1 MAEQNTFTV
10 DTTPQTETVISN
22 DGSTEGLTPDEQ
34 DSLAVGEEITAQ
46 QENLLAGKYKNA
58 QELENAYIELEKKL
72 GEKSAPDSQEQSS
85 EEPETEAK
93 TDTDEKPESPDGYAF
108 LEDLYEQASSEKGE
122 ISKDMMDKLSSMS
135 KQDIIQNFL
144 QFRADAESK
153 YQAIPDLSQQ
163 DVKELKG
170 LVGGDQN
177 YANMLQ
183 WAQTNLTEQE
193 IGMFDAVMQNG
204 DINSAFF
211 AVNSLAQ
218 RYNDRVGY
226 DGKMLTGNAPS
237 NKGDTYR
244 SQAEMV
250 AAMSDPKYDKDPA
263 YRRDRAGSPPLP
275 NPHQVA

>member
-1 MAEQNTFTV
+1 M
-10 DTTPQTETVISN
+10 
-22 DGSTEGLTPDEQ
+22 
-34 DSLAVGEEITAQ
+34 EEQ
-46 QENLLAGKYKNA
+46 QESMLAGKYKNA

-72 GEKSAPDSQEQSS
+72 GEKSGEVSEEPSS
-85 EEPETEAK
+85 EEPEAEAK
-93 TDTDEKPESPDGYAF
+93 TDEKAEETADGYAF

-122 ISKDMMDKLSSMS
+122 ISKEMISKLNDMS

-144 QFRADAESK
+144 QFRADAANK

-177 YANMLQ
+177 YSNMLQ

-193 IGMFDAVMQNG
+193 INMFDSVMQNG

-226 DGKMLTGNAPS
+226 DGKMLTGKAPS
-237 NKGDTYR
+237 DNGDTYR

-263 YRRDRAGSPPLP
+263 YRRDVMEK
-275 NPHQVA
+275 VARSDMKF

>member
-1 MAEQNTFTV
+1 MAETMTYDAGTDTV
-10 DTTPQTETVISN
+10 
-22 DGSTEGLTPDEQ
+22 STSDNLTSDEQ
-34 DSLAVGEEITAQ
+34 DSLAVGEAMENAQ
-46 QENLLAGKYKNA
+46 SEMLAGKYKNA

-72 GEKSAPDSQEQSS
+72 GEKSGEVSEEPSS
-85 EEPETEAK
+85 EEPEAEAK
-93 TDTDEKPESPDGYAF
+93 TDTDEKTESPDGFAF

-122 ISKDMMDKLSSMS
+122 ISKEMISKLDGMS

-144 QFRADAESK
+144 QFRADAQNK
-153 YQAIPDLSQQ
+153 YQAIPDLSEQ
-163 DVKELKG
+163 DVTQLKG
-170 LVGGDQN
+170 LVGGDKN
-177 YANMLQ
+177 YTNMLQ
-183 WAQTNLTEQE
+183 WAQSNLTEQE
-193 IGMFDAVMQNG
+193 IRMFDSVMASG
-204 DINSAFF
+204 DVNSAFF

-263 YRRDRAGSPPLP
+263 YRRDVMEK
-275 NPHQVA
+275 VARSDMKF

>member
-1 MAEQNTFTV
+1 MAETMTYDAGTDTV
-10 DTTPQTETVISN
+10 SSSEN
-22 DGSTEGLTPDEQ
+22 LTSDEQ
-34 DSLAVGEEITAQ
+34 DSLQVGEAMEEQ
-46 QENLLAGKYKNA
+46 QEQMLAGKYKNA

-72 GEKSAPDSQEQSS
+72 GKNSEGEATEETPD
-85 EEPETEAK
+85 EPEAEAK
-93 TDTDEKPESPDGYAF
+93 TDEKSDDSPDGYAF

-122 ISKDMMDKLSSMS
+122 ISKEMLSKLEGMS

-144 QFRADAESK
+144 QFRADAQNK
-153 YQAIPDLSQQ
+153 YQAIPDLSQN

-177 YANMLQ
+177 YSNMLQ
-183 WAQTNLTEQE
+183 WAQSNLTEQE
-193 IGMFDAVMQNG
+193 IGMFDAVMGSG
-204 DINSAFF
+204 DVNSAFF

-226 DGKMLTGNAPS
+226 DGKMLTGNAP
-237 NKGDTYR
+237 KGSQDTYR

-263 YRRDRAGSPPLP
+263 YRRDVMEKVQRSEL
-275 NPHQVA
+275 NF

>member
-1 MAEQNTFTV
+1 MAETMTYDAGTDTV
-10 DTTPQTETVISN
+10 
-22 DGSTEGLTPDEQ
+22 STSENLTPDEQ
-34 DSLAVGEEITAQ
+34 NSLEVGEAMEEQ
-46 QENLLAGKYKNA
+46 QEQMLAGKYKNA

-263 YRRDRAGSPPLP
+263 YRRDVMEKVQRSDL
-275 NPHQVA
+275 NF

>member
-1 MAEQNTFTV
+1 MAETMTYDAGTDTV
-10 DTTPQTETVISN
+10 
-22 DGSTEGLTPDEQ
+22 STSENLTPDEQ
-34 DSLAVGEEITAQ
+34 DSLVVGQEMENAQ
-46 QENLLAGKYKNA
+46 SEMLAGKYKNA

-72 GEKSAPDSQEQSS
+72 GEKSGEVSEEPSS
-85 EEPETEAK
+85 EEPEAEAK
-93 TDTDEKPESPDGYAF
+93 TDTDEKTESPDGFAF

-122 ISKDMMDKLSSMS
+122 ISKEMIAKLDGMS

-144 QFRADAESK
+144 QFRADAQNK
-153 YQAIPDLSQQ
+153 YQAIPDLSEQ
-163 DVKELKG
+163 DVTQLKG
-170 LVGGDQN
+170 LVGGDKN
-177 YANMLQ
+177 YTNMLQ
-183 WAQTNLTEQE
+183 WAQSNLTEQE
-193 IGMFDAVMQNG
+193 IRMFDSVMASG
-204 DINSAFF
+204 DVNSAFF

-263 YRRDRAGSPPLP
+263 YRRDVMEK
-275 NPHQVA
+275 VARSDMKF

>member
-1 MAEQNTFTV
+1 MTYDAGTDTV
-10 DTTPQTETVISN
+10 
-22 DGSTEGLTPDEQ
+22 STSENLTPDEQ
-34 DSLAVGEEITAQ
+34 DSLQVGEAMEEQ
-46 QENLLAGKYKNA
+46 QESMLAGKYKNA

-72 GEKSAPDSQEQSS
+72 GEKSAPDSQEESS
-85 EEPETEAK
+85 DEPEAEAK
-93 TDTDEKPESPDGYAF
+93 TDEKTDEPADGFAF

-122 ISKDMMDKLSSMS
+122 ISKEMIAKLDGMS

-144 QFRADAESK
+144 QYRADAQTK
-153 YQAIPDLSQQ
+153 YQAVPDLSQQ

-183 WAQTNLTEQE
+183 WAQSNLTEQE
-193 IGMFDAVMQNG
+193 IGMFDAVMSNG

-263 YRRDRAGSPPLP
+263 YRRDVMEKVQRSDL
-275 NPHQVA
+275 NF

>member
-1 MAEQNTFTV
+1 MAETMTYDAGTDTV
-10 DTTPQTETVISN
+10 
-22 DGSTEGLTPDEQ
+22 STSENLTSDEQ
-34 DSLAVGEEITAQ
+34 DSLQVGEAMEEQ
-46 QENLLAGKYKNA
+46 QESMLAGKYKNA

-72 GEKSAPDSQEQSS
+72 GKKSEGETAEETSD
-85 EEPETEAK
+85 EPEAEAK
-93 TDTDEKPESPDGYAF
+93 TDEKPDDSPDGFAF

-122 ISKDMMDKLSSMS
+122 ISKEMLGKLEGMS

-144 QFRADAESK
+144 QFRADAQNK

-170 LVGGDQN
+170 IVGGDQN

-183 WAQTNLTEQE
+183 WAQSNLTQQE
-193 IGMFDAVMQNG
+193 IGMFDSVMGSG
-204 DINSAFF
+204 DINAAFF
-211 AVNSLAQ
+211 AVNSLAS

-237 NKGDTYR
+237 DKGDTYR

-263 YRRDRAGSPPLP
+263 YRRDVMEK
-275 NPHQVA
+275 VARSDMKF

>member
-1 MAEQNTFTV
+1 MTYDAGTDTV
-10 DTTPQTETVISN
+10 
-22 DGSTEGLTPDEQ
+22 STSENLTPDEQ
-34 DSLAVGEEITAQ
+34 DSLQVGEAMQEQ
-46 QENLLAGKYKNA
+46 QEQMLAGKYKNA

-72 GEKSAPDSQEQSS
+72 GEKSAGDSQEESS
-85 EEPETEAK
+85 DEPEAEAK
-93 TDTDEKPESPDGYAF
+93 TDTENTPDGFAF

-122 ISKDMMDKLSSMS
+122 ISKEMMSKLDGMS

-144 QFRADAESK
+144 QFRADAASK

-163 DVKELKG
+163 DVTELKG

-177 YANMLQ
+177 YSNMLQ

-193 IGMFDAVMQNG
+193 IGMFDSVMGSG
-204 DINSAFF
+204 DINAAFF

-226 DGKMLTGNAPS
+226 DGKMLTGNAP
-237 NKGDTYR
+237 KGSQDTYR

-263 YRRDRAGSPPLP
+263 YRRDVMEK
-275 NPHQVA
+275 VARSDMKF

>member
-1 MAEQNTFTV
+1 MAETMTYDAGTDTV
-10 DTTPQTETVISN
+10 
-22 DGSTEGLTPDEQ
+22 STSENLTPDEQ
-34 DSLAVGEEITAQ
+34 ESLQVGEEMQNQ
-46 QENLLAGKYKNA
+46 QEQMLAGKYKNA

-72 GEKSAPDSQEQSS
+72 GEKSGEVSEEPSS
-85 EEPETEAK
+85 EEPEAEAK
-93 TDTDEKPESPDGYAF
+93 TDTDEKTESADGYAF

-122 ISKDMMDKLSSMS
+122 ISKEMISKLNDMS

-144 QFRADAESK
+144 QFRADAANK

-177 YANMLQ
+177 YSNMLQ

-193 IGMFDAVMQNG
+193 INMFDSVMQNG

-237 NKGDTYR
+237 DKGDTYR

-263 YRRDRAGSPPLP
+263 YRRDVMEK
-275 NPHQVA
+275 VARSDMKF